1 MIAFGNSIAAFAGLA
16 GHDPEAIV
24 LDFVQPDGAG
34 RWPAGII
41 AMAIVRYPLI
51 LKVDYDA
58 FGKCCPNCRKAM
70 RNGLLM

>member
-51 LKVDYDA
+51 LKVVTMPSA
-58 FGKCCPNCRKAM
+58 NAVRTAGK
-70 RNGLLM
+70 L